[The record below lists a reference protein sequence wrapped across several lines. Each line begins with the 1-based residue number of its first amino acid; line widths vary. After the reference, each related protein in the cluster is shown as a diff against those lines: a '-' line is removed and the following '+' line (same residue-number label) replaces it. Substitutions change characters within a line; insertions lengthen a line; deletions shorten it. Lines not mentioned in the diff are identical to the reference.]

1 MAGKEKF
8 TSISVSA
15 VQKRISQLKEWEN
28 SETNKMSSTILPS
41 RRTPKIKFPDSVVF
55 LAAAHSGDT
64 EEVER
69 LVKKEGAD
77 VNSVNKDGLTSLH
90 QVGLQ
95 LDSFCVFFLVISPW
109 AMWLVMFTESKPVW
123 DIAYTVWTHLVWT
136 KERPTIL

>member
-8 TSISVSA
+8 TTVSVSA

-28 SETNKMSSTILPS
+28 SETNKMSSAILPS

-77 VNSVNKDGLTSLH
+77 LNSVNKDGLTALH
-90 QVGLQ
+90 QVG
-95 LDSFCVFFLVISPW
+95 SIASTVFVSPFIFLGHFSLGHVVS
-109 AMWLVMFTESKPVW
+109 
-123 DIAYTVWTHLVWT
+123 
-136 KERPTIL
+136 